1 MRNVRYVNKGNRRT
15 NRIHFIPHF
24 HTLHY
29 LYKNEICNFR
39 VLAFDF
45 SISLSVLI
53 YIYKHIYM
61 YVCICNIV
69 ILKHMFLSVKRQL
82 GSFLLPGKLP
92 SLQGLKTGAK
102 TRKHTEKTHI
112 HRDLSADQPL
122 PQQGKAHV
130 PHLAPDRL
138 AFWLFTGSR
147 EKEGAR
153 DCICS
158 SEIIHLRELSYFTP
172 VLITRPLCNHNN
184 SKINVNKKVNN
195 SYLFTFPGPRPIS
208 WVQCCT
214 TIRVFQCVGCVT
226 LMVTTWWLNC
236 NVSAIRCVS
245 FTGNVTQ
252 MAWQEINYPPLWF
265 ISLSFTYFFIFT
277 FFFIETWNGEAAK
290 MLYNLLITQ
299 FI

>member
-112 HRDLSADQPL
+112 HRDLGADQPL

-130 PHLAPDRL
+130 PHLAPDKL

-147 EKEGAR
+147 ERKKERETAFV
-153 DCICS
+153 
-158 SEIIHLRELSYFTP
+158 HLRSFTC
-172 VLITRPLCNHNN
+172 V
-184 SKINVNKKVNN
+184 
-195 SYLFTFPGPRPIS
+195 S
-208 WVQCCT
+208 WVILHQCSLQDLSVIT
-214 TIRVFQCVGCVT
+214 TT
-226 LMVTTWWLNC
+226 
-236 NVSAIRCVS
+236 
-245 FTGNVTQ
+245 
-252 MAWQEINYPPLWF
+252 P
-265 ISLSFTYFFIFT
+265 
-277 FFFIETWNGEAAK
+277 K
-290 MLYNLLITQ
+290 
-299 FI
+299 

>member
-1 MRNVRYVNKGNRRT
+1 MLTKVTEGQIGSTLSPTFTRYIIYTRMKYAISGY
-15 NRIHFIPHF
+15 
-24 HTLHY
+24 LH
-29 LYKNEICNFR
+29 LI
-39 VLAFDF
+39 LAFHY
-45 SISLSVLI
+45 VLI

-147 EKEGAR
+147 ERKKERETAFV
-153 DCICS
+153 
-158 SEIIHLRELSYFTP
+158 HLRSFT
-172 VLITRPLCNHNN
+172 
-184 SKINVNKKVNN
+184 
-195 SYLFTFPGPRPIS
+195 
-208 WVQCCT
+208 
-214 TIRVFQCVGCVT
+214 
-226 LMVTTWWLNC
+226 
-236 NVSAIRCVS
+236 CVS
-245 FTGNVTQ
+245 
-252 MAWQEINYPPLWF
+252 
-265 ISLSFTYFFIFT
+265 
-277 FFFIETWNGEAAK
+277 
-290 MLYNLLITQ
+290 
-299 FI
+299 

>member
-102 TRKHTEKTHI
+102 TRKHTEKNTHTQ
-112 HRDLSADQPL
+112 R
-122 PQQGKAHV
+122 PQCRPTPPTARQGPCAAFG
-130 PHLAPDRL
+130 PWQACFLAL
-138 AFWLFTGSR
+138 YGLKR

-158 SEIIHLRELSYFTP
+158 SEVIHLHELSYFTP

-208 WVQCCT
+208 WVHNHSSVSVCGL
-214 TIRVFQCVGCVT
+214 RDFNGDYLVT
-226 LMVTTWWLNC
+226 EL
-236 NVSAIRCVS
+236 
-245 FTGNVTQ
+245 
-252 MAWQEINYPPLWF
+252 
-265 ISLSFTYFFIFT
+265 
-277 FFFIETWNGEAAK
+277 
-290 MLYNLLITQ
+290 
-299 FI
+299 

>member
-1 MRNVRYVNKGNRRT
+1 
-15 NRIHFIPHF
+15 
-24 HTLHY
+24 
-29 LYKNEICNFR
+29 
-39 VLAFDF
+39 
-45 SISLSVLI
+45 
-53 YIYKHIYM
+53 M

-130 PHLAPDRL
+130 PHLALTGLLFGSLRAPERERRSKRL
-138 AFWLFTGSR
+138 HLFT
-147 EKEGAR
+147 
-153 DCICS
+153 
-158 SEIIHLRELSYFTP
+158 SEVIHLRELSYFTP
-172 VLITRPLCNHNN
+172 VLITRPPCNHNN

-208 WVQCCT
+208 GVQCCT

-226 LMVTTWWLNC
+226 LMVTTW
-236 NVSAIRCVS
+236 
-245 FTGNVTQ
+245 
-252 MAWQEINYPPLWF
+252 
-265 ISLSFTYFFIFT
+265 
-277 FFFIETWNGEAAK
+277 
-290 MLYNLLITQ
+290 
-299 FI
+299 